1 MVFEGVGPSSFYPE
15 DWKSYGLDKNSEAAA
30 AFFSMMTGKQVTS
43 DLFGTDAYDELVKD
57 SSALYWVD
65 ENTVPT
71 VMAYGAHDTFQPYEG
86 SVRLDEKLTKYN
98 IPHEYIVFEH
108 SGHGLQNDNKQMV
121 QYSEAILEYLNQYMA
136 N

>member
-1 MVFEGVGPSSFYPE
+1 
-15 DWKSYGLDKNSEAAA
+15 
-30 AFFSMMTGKQVTS
+30 MMTGKQVTS
-43 DLFGTDAYDELVKD
+43 DLFGTDAYDRHVKD

-108 SGHGLQNDNKQMV
+108 SGPGLQNDNKQMV
-121 QYSEAILEYLNQYMA
+121 QYSEANLEYLNQYMA
-136 N
+136 NLEK